1 MISSL
6 FVLVFYYPRVKL
18 GLDHEVLVI
27 CVQGLPYLGKE
38 RILVGHVAVT
48 PLSAHAVLAPVT
60 GEEYCI
66 GSSLKFVSAGASP
79 AQLLVKLPLFHRL
92 GEALTAAESC
102 CLSHIFNV
110 KLLNGLILVEAKLNL
125 VVLLRDYAALVV
137 GLPVLGDSIVLLLR
151 AVKCLHIGGI
161 LLIECPQ
168 SSAPFTEVFKI
179 FLALFF
185 VSFGLESVANLL
197 KLLGKI
203 GTAVGNTLL
212 EGLFSEG
219 DELLKIVGV
228 KEPCAVVVV
237 KSVPVGVGNLGS
249 VESVK
254 LVMLK
259 LIFL

>member
-137 GLPVLGDSIVLLLR
+137 GLPVLGDIPRYTPYLEMKLGAVVEIPYAPPGSQELFSLMRERVGTERGYLLCNHGPIVAGRSLMN
-151 AVKCLHIGGI
+151 AFECLEE
-161 LLIECPQ
+161 LEQ
-168 SSAPFTEVFKI
+168 SSW
-179 FLALFF
+179 LAWEAYSTGVQLR
-185 VSFGLESVANLL
+185 NL
-197 KLLGKI
+197 
-203 GTAVGNTLL
+203 
-212 EGLFSEG
+212 
-219 DELLKIVGV
+219 
-228 KEPCAVVVV
+228 
-237 KSVPVGVGNLGS
+237 
-249 VESVK
+249 
-254 LVMLK
+254 
-259 LIFL
+259 